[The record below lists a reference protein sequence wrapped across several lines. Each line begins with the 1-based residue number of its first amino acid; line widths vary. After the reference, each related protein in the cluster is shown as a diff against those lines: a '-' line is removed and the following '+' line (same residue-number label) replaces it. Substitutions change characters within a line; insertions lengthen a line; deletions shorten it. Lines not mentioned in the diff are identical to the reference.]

1 MTTPPWLDDA
11 TRALNYAVAGKFE
24 TSTLLI
30 ERIANKHGEDMPMVL
45 LAWIDTLIDAVG
57 APTRGDNL
65 VLTLFADPAT
75 GKFVT
80 ADDVPR
86 EIAWAGRLATAR
98 ALDDEPM
105 ARALFA
111 SVTGDDEWAD
121 NVLAV
126 LNVCSTMLRKAG
138 WGPAVKAATGS

>member
-1 MTTPPWLDDA
+1 MTTPPWLHDA
-11 TRALNYAVAGKFE
+11 ALALNYAVAGKFG
-24 TSTLLI
+24 TSKVLI
-30 ERIANKHGEDMPMVL
+30 ERLNETYGEDMPMVL

-57 APTRGDNL
+57 APTKGDDL
-65 VLTLFADPAT
+65 VLTVFADPAT

-86 EIAWAGRLATAR
+86 EIAWAGRLAIAR

-105 ARALFA
+105 GRALIA
-111 SVTGDDEWAD
+111 SVTDDQEWAD
-121 NVLAV
+121 NVWAV

-138 WGPAVKAATGS
+138 WGPAAKAATRS